1 MKIEWLISGSAPQ
14 WVEQNYENGGY
25 VYDTYARKILRES
38 HDVTVNYNCRGSS
51 NSKVRRLLQLSRYLL
66 QMRSIRFKG
75 EIVFRGLF
83 STVFAPFDRDRK
95 HVVILHHLDTS
106 GFDNR
111 AFYNVFTKRFFK
123 KILLAD
129 AVVVVS
135 EYWKNILEKLGCS
148 KIIVIHN
155 SFDLTQFEFSQQEL
169 ADFRRNLGIYDDR
182 PIIYLG
188 NARPEKGYRESYE
201 ALKNIDAVFVTTGK
215 NKVNLPILHKYLSY
229 RDYIRLL
236 KISSLVITMSKFNE
250 GWCRTAHEAMLCGTP
265 VVGSGKG
272 GMGELLEKGGQT
284 VCGDFGELS
293 TLVADLLNDRQKL
306 ACMSLVGKKYASQF
320 TIDRFGQNWIDLVA
334 SLGD

>member
-1 MKIEWLISGSAPQ
+1 MKIEWLISGSSPQ

-25 VYDTYARKILRES
+25 VYDTYARKILRDS
-38 HDVTVNYNCRGSS
+38 HDVTVTYNCRGKS
-51 NSKVRRLLQLSRYLL
+51 NSKARRILQLSRYLL

-75 EIVFRGLF
+75 EIVFRDLF
-83 STVFAPFDRDRK
+83 STVFAPFDKDRK

-111 AFYNVFTKRFFK
+111 AFYNVLTKRFFK

-135 EYWKNILEKLGCS
+135 EYWKNILKKLGCS

-169 ADFRRNLGIYDDR
+169 ADFHRNLDISDDR

-188 NARPEKGYRESYE
+188 NSRPEKGYQESYE

-215 NKVNLPILHKYLSY
+215 NKISLPILHKYLSY

-265 VVGSGKG
+265 VVGSGRG
-272 GMGELLEKGGQT
+272 GMRELLEKGEQII
-284 VCGDFGELS
+284 CCDFSELGP
-293 TLVADLLNDRQKL
+293 LAADLLKDKKRL
-306 ACMSLVGKKYASQF
+306 AYLAVKGKEYASQF
-320 TIDRFGQNWIDLVA
+320 TLDYFKRSWIDLIS
-334 SLGD
+334 SLRD